1 MCGYI
6 VNYLL
11 ENYGVNDD
19 VSTMVHVT
27 EDIAAMHAGE
37 FPCAQVT
44 KLLESLEFI
53 FIPFV
58 NPDGYAVRFC
68 GATVQCKIWWGKT
81 LANLAN

>member
-6 VNYLL
+6 ANYLL
-11 ENYGVNDD
+11 ENYGENDD
-19 VSTMVHVT
+19 VRQMFH
-27 EDIAAMHAGE
+27 IAMHGCE
-37 FPCAQVT
+37 YPCAQVT

-68 GATVQCKIWWGKT
+68 DAMCI
-81 LANLAN
+81 ANS